1 MTSQVIF
8 HLKDR
13 AEIRRVEATRV
24 QFSAHQCFSSLDD
37 SNAVACLQTLDAHL
51 SALAGLAV
59 YGAGPMLDALRC
71 IVPRRA
77 GASTPLAAAAM
88 AAGYRPTSHIKGWP
102 VKGLRGLGTLPA
114 GAGCGVRNNKGD

>member
-59 YGAGPMLDALRC
+59 YGAGPMLDALLGQC
-71 IVPRRA
+71 PALA
-77 GASTPLAAAAM
+77 GSIRTLIRDAGDKTPLPAALTA
-88 AAGYRPTSHIKGWP
+88 
-102 VKGLRGLGTLPA
+102 LPQVA
-114 GAGCGVRNNKGD
+114 PADVLFPNSGS